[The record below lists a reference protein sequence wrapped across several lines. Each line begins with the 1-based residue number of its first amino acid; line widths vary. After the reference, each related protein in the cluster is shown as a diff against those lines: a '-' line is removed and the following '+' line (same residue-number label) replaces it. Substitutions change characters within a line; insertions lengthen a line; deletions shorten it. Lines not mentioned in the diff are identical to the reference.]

1 MGFKKIQ
8 LTKAGTLNVT
18 YTDSASNTIT
28 MVGANIVHRDLR
40 NAVRALIP
48 HLAIMTEQREAAA
61 AGLEELKM
69 QEQSEDGHSVYK
81 ILGVD
86 DLVFSDGENE
96 VSIAGTRILRG
107 GKVMKVS
114 APKINVDDG
123 EAYEYCGELQL
134 VLGEVKFEAKEYIEQ
149 KKWGIKQTELFTD
162 DPFEGVQPEG
172 VQAVTVTVTTDTPK
186 KKRGRKP
193 KTELRTVV

>member
-1 MGFKKIQ
+1 MEFKKIQ

-18 YTDSASNTIT
+18 YTDSDSNTIT

-48 HLAIMTEQREAAA
+48 HLAILTEQREAAA

-69 QEQSEDGHSVYK
+69 QEQSEDGNSVYR

-86 DLVFSDGENE
+86 DLNLSDGEIK
-96 VSIAGTRILRG
+96 VSVSGTRILRG
-107 GKVMKVS
+107 GKIMKVS
-114 APKINVDDG
+114 APKINVEDE
-123 EAYEYCGELQL
+123 EAYEFCGELQL
-134 VLGEVKFEAKEYIEQ
+134 VLDEVKYEAKEYIEQ

-162 DPFEGVQPEG
+162 DPFEGVQPED
-172 VQAVTVTVTTDTPK
+172 VQAVTVTTGEPK

-193 KTELRTVV
+193 KADLRAVAV

>member
-1 MGFKKIQ
+1 MEFKKIQ

-18 YTDSASNTIT
+18 YTDSDSNTIT

-48 HLAIMTEQREAAA
+48 HLAILTEQREAAA

-69 QEQSEDGHSVYK
+69 QEQSEDGNSVYK

-86 DLVFSDGENE
+86 DLNFSDGENE
-96 VSIAGTRILRG
+96 VSVSGTRILRG
-107 GKVMKVS
+107 GKIMKVS
-114 APKINVDDG
+114 APKINVEDE
-123 EAYEYCGELQL
+123 EAYEFCGELQL
-134 VLGEVKFEAKEYIEQ
+134 VLDEVKYEAKEYIEQ

-162 DPFEGVQPEG
+162 DPFEGVQPED
-172 VQAVTVTVTTDTPK
+172 VQAVTVTTGEPK

-193 KTELRTVV
+193 KADLRAVAV

>member
-1 MGFKKIQ
+1 MEFKKIQ

-18 YTDSASNTIT
+18 YTDSDSNTIT

-48 HLAIMTEQREAAA
+48 HLAILTEQREAAA

-69 QEQSEDGHSVYK
+69 QEQSEDGNSVYR

-86 DLVFSDGENE
+86 DLNFSDGEIK
-96 VSIAGTRILRG
+96 VSVSGTRILRG
-107 GKVMKVS
+107 GKIMKVS
-114 APKINVDDG
+114 APKINVEDE
-123 EAYEYCGELQL
+123 EAYEFCGELQL
-134 VLGEVKFEAKEYIEQ
+134 VLDEVKYEAKEYIEQ

-162 DPFEGVQPEG
+162 DPFEGVQPED
-172 VQAVTVTVTTDTPK
+172 VQAVTVTTGEPK

-193 KTELRTVV
+193 KADLRAVAV